1 MKRIERRTFLKLVGL
16 SGSLAAAATL
26 PSASAILG
34 GSRSSVAIRAEAGM
48 PANPLPSMAT
58 HVLEGWVDT
67 KAGTGK
73 LTSSIFAGH
82 PGATSDIALPGLTR
96 LIQVT
101 GVQVSGDQLRIAG
114 MVSDRSQLVPT
125 ESPAVSIVVDRVA
138 GTATARLR
146 GNDVTLRLVPT
157 RW

>member
-1 MKRIERRTFLKLVGL
+1 MKRIERRTFLKLVGM
-16 SGSLAAAATL
+16 SGGLAAATAL
-26 PSASAILG
+26 PSASALLV

-58 HVLEGWVDT
+58 HVLEGWIDT

-82 PGATSDIALPGLTR
+82 PGATSDIALPRLTR

-101 GVQVSGDQLRIAG
+101 GVQGSGDQLRIAG
-114 MVSDRSQLVPT
+114 IVSDRSQLVSS
-125 ESPAVSIVVDRVA
+125 ESPAVTIVVDRVA

-146 GNDVTLRLVPT
+146 GNDVTLRLVPAG
-157 RW
+157 R

>member
-1 MKRIERRTFLKLVGL
+1 MKQIERRAFLKLVGL

-26 PSASAILG
+26 PSAVALLG
-34 GSRSSVAIRAEAGM
+34 SSRSSVVIRAEAGM
-48 PANPLPSMAT
+48 PAKPLPSMAT
-58 HVLEGWVDT
+58 HVLEGWVDI

-101 GVQVSGDQLRIAG
+101 GVQASGDQLRIAG
-114 MVSDRSQLVPT
+114 IVSDRSQLASS
-125 ESPAVSIVVDRVA
+125 ESPAVTIVVDRLA

-146 GNDVTLRLVPT
+146 GNDVTLRLVPAG
-157 RW
+157 R

>member
-16 SGSLAAAATL
+16 SGSLAAAAAL
-26 PSASAILG
+26 PSAGALLAG
-34 GSRSSVAIRAEAGM
+34 RSSVAIRAEAGM
-48 PANPLPSMAT
+48 PAKPLPSMAT

-96 LIQVT
+96 FIRVT
-101 GVQVSGDQLRIAG
+101 GVQSVGGQLRIAG
-114 MVSDRSQLVPT
+114 VVSDRSQLMPT
-125 ESPAVSIVVDRVA
+125 ESPAVSIVIDNVA

-146 GNDVTLRLVPT
+146 GNDVTLRLVPAG
-157 RW
+157 W